1 MNGLCDSPVHLI
13 IMKDKALIYFSLAV
27 SAIALTISIIG
38 LCYAARIKT
47 PGDIY
52 ISQQTQLAKAGIR
65 WAEFHLWDAYAH
77 GANGVKPSPAKA
89 DQWLR
94 TFVKDVY
101 VVRFE
106 SAGNFHPQNAM
117 EYLNDIQ
124 KHTSEWRS
132 DDNRI
137 GVAGFLRTTK
147 EGDKLV
153 AAQLTNEPEK
163 LKALIEANSD
173 LKFDSEEAMTPE
185 SFIKY
190 EKSPQES
197 L

>member
-1 MNGLCDSPVHLI
+1 
-13 IMKDKALIYFSLAV
+13 MKDKALIYLSLAV
-27 SAIALTISIIG
+27 STVALAISIVG
-38 LCYAARIKT
+38 LCYATRTKT
-47 PGDIY
+47 PDDIY
-52 ISQQTQLAKAGIR
+52 ISQQTELAKAGVR

-77 GANGVKPSPAKA
+77 GANGVKPNPAKA
-89 DQWLR
+89 DPWLR
-94 TFVKDVY
+94 AFVKDVY

-106 SAGNFHPQNAM
+106 AAGNFHPKNAT
-117 EYLNDIQ
+117 EYLDDIR

-132 DDNRI
+132 EDRRI
-137 GVAGFLRTTK
+137 GVAGFLRTKK

-173 LKFDSEEAMTPE
+173 LKCDSVEPMTPE
-185 SFIKY
+185 SFIEY

>member
-1 MNGLCDSPVHLI
+1 MRTIN
-13 IMKDKALIYFSLAV
+13 ALLLAV
-27 SAIALTISIIG
+27 ATFTVGAGVGFYVGCSHGANAVADT
-38 LCYAARIKT
+38 YVRKQTKAAN
-47 PGDIY
+47 
-52 ISQQTQLAKAGIR
+52 AGNR
-65 WAEFHLWDAYAH
+65 WAEYKLWDAYH
-77 GANGVKPSPAKA
+77 NGTQGVHKNPAKA
-89 DQWLR
+89 DKWLGL
-94 TFVKDVY
+94 FVKDIY

-106 SAGNFHPQNAM
+106 SANGFNPKNAA
-117 EYLNDIQ
+117 EYLQNIE

-132 DDNRI
+132 DDRRI

-173 LKFDSEEAMTPE
+173 LKFDSVEPMTPE